1 MLSIIHSDVGKDLL
15 VKNLNCRF
23 GLKFVEFFEL
33 FCQKEKFLN
42 LNNHTNFKSMTVALK
57 LFVNPHFL
65 ILLF

>member
-23 GLKFVEFFEL
+23 GLKFVEIFEL
-33 FCQKEKFLN
+33 FCQKEQFLN
-42 LNNHTNFKSMTVALK
+42 LNNHTNNHTIALK
-57 LFVNPHFL
+57 LFVNPQFL